1 MGNTTSHTLN
11 RTRSLLSA
19 SHTHRKV
26 QTITMASN
34 IGLDILSKNLSYFSV
49 PAAFLCALGPHV
61 YAITS
66 AKSVYDNL
74 DPRTLKDK
82 VAQTQTL
89 DAASKSRITNAKQAG
104 VEPRT
109 LNALTWGYVASRI
122 AFNVA
127 YVHLC
132 QDEKM
137 SFLRSA
143 LWQGGVWTVVGIW
156 ISAGL
161 KAMNAYVF

>member
-1 MGNTTSHTLN
+1 MGN

-66 AKSVYDNL
+66 AKSVYDNR

-89 DAASKSRITNAKQAG
+89 DAASKSRITNAKQASENGFETLGFFAASVVAANQVG

-109 LNALTWGYVASRI
+109 LNALTWGY
-122 AFNVA
+122 VA

-156 ISAGL
+156 IS
-161 KAMNAYVF
+161 

>member
-1 MGNTTSHTLN
+1 
-11 RTRSLLSA
+11 
-19 SHTHRKV
+19 
-26 QTITMASN
+26 MASN

-66 AKSVYDNL
+66 AKSVYDNR

-89 DAASKSRITNAKQAG
+89 DAASKSRITNAKQASENGFETLGFFAASVVAANQVG

>member
-1 MGNTTSHTLN
+1 MGTLN

-66 AKSVYDNL
+66 ANSVYDNR

-89 DAASKSRITNAKQAG
+89 D
-104 VEPRT
+104 
-109 LNALTWGYVASRI
+109 ALTWGYVASRI

>member
-1 MGNTTSHTLN
+1 
-11 RTRSLLSA
+11 
-19 SHTHRKV
+19 
-26 QTITMASN
+26 MASN
-34 IGLDILSKNLSYFSV
+34 VGLDILSKNLSYFSV

-66 AKSVYDNL
+66 AQSIYDNR
-74 DPRTLKDK
+74 DPRTFKDK

-89 DAASKSRITNAKQAG
+89 DAASKSRITKAKQASENG
-104 VEPRT
+104 FETVGFFAAAVVAGNQVGIEPRI

-127 YVHLC
+127 YVHMC
-132 QDEKM
+132 QETSM

-143 LWQGGVWTVVGIW
+143 LWQGGAWTIVSIW